1 MKSYEV
7 LTVVLVAIL
16 ATAGCVHLADTMGK
30 TSEPE
35 RIGII
40 GAMDEEVSSLKESM
54 QVDRKVTVES
64 MEFYLGKLGGH
75 NVAVVQ
81 CGMGMVNAGTC
92 AQILIT
98 KFHARAVINTG
109 VAGSLDNILDIGD
122 FVVSVDAVQ
131 HDFDVTNIGFQTGE
145 IPYTG
150 KYAFEAD
157 TALRQKAV
165 DAIIK
170 STADVK
176 VYEGRV
182 CSGDQFIYTSEQ
194 REAIT
199 GAFGGM
205 CCEME
210 GAAIAQVCY
219 LNDVPFVIMRAISNK
234 ADGSSSMD
242 FEEFKPLAAARLT
255 AAVMYLLEHESP

>member
-40 GAMDEEVSSLKESM
+40 GAMDEEVSSLKEAM
-54 QVDRKVTVES
+54 QIDRRETVES
-64 MEFYLGKLGGH
+64 MEFYIGKLGGQD
-75 NVAVVQ
+75 VAVDQ
-81 CGMGMVNAGTC
+81 CGMGKVNAGTC
-92 AQILIT
+92 ALILIQ
-98 KFHARAVINTG
+98 KYHARAVINTG

-122 FVVSVDAVQ
+122 FVVSVDAVE
-131 HDFDVTNIGFQTGE
+131 HDFDVSPIGFEKGE

-157 TALRQKAV
+157 KALRQKAV
-165 DAIIK
+165 DAIAK
-170 STADVK
+170 STVGVK
-176 VYEGRV
+176 VHEGRV
-182 CSGDQFIYTSEQ
+182 CTGDQFIHTDEQ
-194 REAIT
+194 RTAIT
-199 GAFGGM
+199 SVFGGL

-210 GAAIAQVCY
+210 GGAIAQVCY
-219 LNDVPFVIMRAISNK
+219 LNNVPFVIIRAISDK

-242 FEEFKPLAAARLT
+242 YEEFKKIAAARSA

>member
-81 CGMGMVNAGTC
+81 CGMGKVNAGTC
-92 AQILIT
+92 ALILIT
-98 KFHARAVINTG
+98 QFNARAVINTG
-109 VAGSLDNILDIGD
+109 VAGSLDPVLGLGD
-122 FVVSVDAVQ
+122 FVVSVDVVQ
-131 HDFDVTNIGFQTGE
+131 HDFDVSPIGFEKGE

-157 TALRQKAV
+157 KALRQKAV
-165 DAIIK
+165 EAITK
-170 STADVK
+170 SCPEVN
-176 VYEGRV
+176 VYEGRI
-182 CSGDQFIYTSEQ
+182 CTGDQFISTDEQ
-194 REAIT
+194 KDAIT
-199 GAFGGM
+199 SVFGGM

-210 GAAIAQVCY
+210 GGAIAQVCY
-219 LNDVPFVIMRAISNK
+219 LNSVPFVIIRAMSD
-234 ADGSSSMD
+234 DGLSPEEY
-242 FEEFKPLAAARLT
+242 EEFKKEVAARG
-255 AAVMYLLEHESP
+255 AHAVLYLLEHESS